1 MRRWPV
7 ALGALVLADRPCN
20 GLRMTN
26 AKLPKP
32 ILLVLAVVHLLV
44 TAATWRDV
52 ARRPADQI
60 RGPKALW
67 RAVSAANTAGSI
79 GYLVVGRK
87 SAARRQAAA

>member
-1 MRRWPV
+1 
-7 ALGALVLADRPCN
+7 
-20 GLRMTN
+20 MTK

-44 TAATWRDV
+44 TGAAWRDL
-52 ARRPADQI
+52 ARRRADQI

-79 GYLVVGRK
+79 VYFVIGRK
-87 SAARRQAAA
+87 SAA